1 MDDCIGANLGA
12 WAGLSASARLEHASY
27 GETRQA
33 QSAKAVDHGSEA
45 ALKSGPTSGLLFAQA
60 PAQGTP
66 PPQIKGQTSVLGR
79 PDCARSDP
87 VPIFDFDAYFLG
99 RWAFEIDVPDT
110 DLGPGGTIKG
120 TTTYRAVPNG
130 TFDGGAFYEA
140 DTEATGPSGPLKIRE
155 VIGYEIA
162 HKAMSRQVTDSR
174 GFSYLQIGPI
184 GADLG
189 GYFNLHF
196 AGTPFTYKGK
206 TSQAGSQPAPAL
218 AGAAP
223 GQSYHY
229 GQWHDD
235 AVRHRLVEEAIWPR
249 SEPRQKRR
257 R

>member
-1 MDDCIGANLGA
+1 M
-12 WAGLSASARLEHASY
+12 
-27 GETRQA
+27 TR
-33 QSAKAVDHGSEA
+33 SWTIAVALAA
-45 ALKSGPTSGLLFAQA
+45 ALSSELVAQA
-60 PAQGTP
+60 PPPTP
-66 PPQIKGQTSVLGR
+66 APATPQIKGQTQVLGR
-79 PDCARSDP
+79 PTRETDP
-87 VPIFDFDAYFLG
+87 IPVFDFDVYFLG
-99 RWAFEIDVPDT
+99 RWAFELDVPDT

-140 DTEATGPSGPLKIRE
+140 ETEATGPSGPLKIRE

-206 TSQAGSQPAPAL
+206 TIKLDHSLRLLSPVQYQVRSTITINGTTMP
-218 AGAAP
+218 
-223 GQSYHY
+223 Y
-229 GQWHDD
+229 GTAWWKKDLG
-235 AVRHRLVEEAIWPR
+235 VT
-249 SEPRQKRR
+249 K
-257 R
+257 

>member
-1 MDDCIGANLGA
+1 MTRSWTIALGLA
-12 WAGLSASARLEHASY
+12 AAMWCVGPVFRP
-27 GETRQA
+27 
-33 QSAKAVDHGSEA
+33 GSEA
-45 ALKSGPTSGLLFAQA
+45 ALKSGPTSGILFAQA

-66 PPQIKGQTSVLGR
+66 PPQIKGQTQVLGR
-79 PDCARSDP
+79 PTRETDP
-87 VPIFDFDAYFLG
+87 IPVFDFDVYFLG
-99 RWAFEIDVPDT
+99 RWAFELDVPDT

-140 DTEATGPSGPLKIRE
+140 ETEATGPSGPLKIRE

-206 TSQAGSQPAPAL
+206 TIKLDHSLRLLSPVQYQVRSTITVNGTTMP
-218 AGAAP
+218 
-223 GQSYHY
+223 Y
-229 GQWHDD
+229 GTAWWKKDLG
-235 AVRHRLVEEAIWPR
+235 VT
-249 SEPRQKRR
+249 K
-257 R
+257 